1 MYDEYGTTSE
11 PRQGGG
17 YQRESYDQF
26 FGDFPFH
33 GFESFFGGRGGFRF
47 NFKDGGG
54 QNRKSSEEAIN
65 KK

>member
-11 PRQGGG
+11 PRQGGGG

-33 GFESFFGGRGGFRF
+33 GFESFFGGRGFRF
-47 NFKDGGG
+47 ARDGGG
-54 QNRKSSEEAIN
+54 QNRKSSEEAVN